1 MPPVIITA
9 NTPPLAPLAL
19 PAYYCEFSFTNNS
32 GTTGGSSYFGVWS
45 GAFAEGAHIGSSP
58 GSVGY
63 QSSGNIRL
71 NMGPGSV
78 DDGGYATFSTA
89 QRLGVAGR
97 EEPQVSYSATPPTRK
112 ILVDFYVDGA
122 YQTTK
127 DMTTAFDTP
136 IRFAASVVTNDA
148 PVRTTTLHPSTASW
162 LHAIPSDVQDLYLED
177 RIIASYTRTVV
188 DESMTFVDEGYAIL
202 TNGDLTL
209 NEGANMFHTPAR
221 TSVDIPF

>member
-9 NTPPLAPLAL
+9 NTPPLAL

-32 GTTGGSSYFGVWS
+32 GTDGGSSYFGVWS
-45 GAFAEGAHIGSSP
+45 GAFGEGYHIGSTTY
-58 GSVGY
+58 SVGY
-63 QSSGNIRL
+63 QWGGTIRI
-71 NMGPGSV
+71 NQV
-78 DDGGYATFSTA
+78 DDSGYATFTTA
-89 QRLGVAGR
+89 KRLGVAVR
-97 EEPQVSYSATPPTRK
+97 EYPQVGYSATPPTRK

-127 DMTTAFDTP
+127 DMTAAFGTP